1 LIGFVLLACGGAAPE
16 TEVKPLPLHEQELVS
31 LEAPRLLRR
40 MSLDL
45 RGVLPSVED
54 LNEVEANPAAL
65 EQIWPNYLTE
75 PNFEER
81 LVELFAEQWLT
92 RVDGFNVSIEDYFLA
107 SSLQSEFVRS
117 VGEEP
122 MRILAR
128 VATTD
133 RPWTDVATWDHTMA
147 NSMLEKVWPLERE
160 EGDGWQPARW
170 VDGRP
175 AAGVLSSNGLW
186 WRYYTTPFN
195 YNRTRAA
202 AVSKLLLCEDYL
214 ERPVAFSSAPSIL
227 DEEGTEDAIRNVEA
241 CKSCHSTLDPI
252 ASALF
257 GFWWF
262 ELYDPAEM
270 EHYHPDREPMGELEL
285 GVKPG
290 FVGQPLQGLQ
300 DLGQAISEDPRLV
313 ECAVEQSFIAFMRRQ
328 PTLHDFGR
336 LQRLKSAFVA
346 GELRYLELMTA
357 LLQEPAY
364 RIGTFSAEASSA
376 TRERENVDRLL
387 SPAQW
392 ERAVEDLTGFLWTED
407 DWDHL
412 RNDGFGYRVL
422 MGGVD
427 GDGVDSPATSLSVS
441 MLLVIK
447 RLAQQAAYHVVQR
460 DLVKDDDE
468 TLLHRDWLELSD
480 EDDLKDAI
488 GELHWRLVARRASQ
502 DDLEALM
509 SLFWSV
515 EAESNAASAWQS
527 VLTVLFRGSDFVSY

>member
-1 LIGFVLLACGGAAPE
+1 MLWACGGETPE
-16 TEVKPLPLHEQELVS
+16 SEDVLLPLHEQELVS
-31 LEAPRLLRR
+31 LDAPRLLRR

-45 RGVLPSVED
+45 RGVLPSAED
-54 LNEVEANPAAL
+54 LDEVEANPDAL
-65 EQIWPNYLTE
+65 EQIWPTYLTE

-92 RVDGFNVSIEDYFLA
+92 RVDVFNVSIEDYFMP
-107 SSLQSEFVRS
+107 SNLQFEFVQS
-117 VGEEP
+117 IGEEP
-122 MRILAR
+122 LRILAR

-133 RPWTDVATWDHTMA
+133 RPWTDVVTWDRTVA
-147 NSMLEKVWPLERE
+147 NSMLEAIWPLERE
-160 EGDGWQPARW
+160 EGEGWQPARW
-170 VDGRP
+170 LDGRP

-186 WRYYTTPFN
+186 WRYFTTPFN

-270 EHYHPDREPMGELEL
+270 GLYHPDREPMGELQL

-290 FVGQPLQGLQ
+290 FFGQPVQGLQ
-300 DLGQAISEDPRLV
+300 ELGRVISEDPRLV
-313 ECAVEQSFIAFMRRQ
+313 DCAVEQSFIAFMRRQ
-328 PTLHDFGR
+328 TTLQDFGR
-336 LQRLKSAFVA
+336 LQRLKTSFEE
-346 GELRYLELMTA
+346 GELRYMDLVRA

-364 RIGTFSAEASSA
+364 RVGSFSSDASPA
-376 TRERENVDRLL
+376 TRGREIVERLL

-392 ERAVEDLTGFLWTED
+392 ARVIEDLTGFHWSED

-412 RNDGFGYRVL
+412 KNDRFGYRVL
-422 MGGVD
+422 AGGVD

-441 MLLVIK
+441 MLLVFK
-447 RLAQQAAYHVVQR
+447 RLAQSAAHHVVQR
-460 DLVKDDDE
+460 DLVEDDDE
-468 TLLHRDWLELSD
+468 GLLRPEWLEISD
-480 EDDLKDAI
+480 EDALKTAI
-488 GELHWRLVARRASQ
+488 AELHWRLMARRASQ
-502 DDLEALM
+502 EDLEGLM

-515 EAESNAASAWQS
+515 EAESNSLSAWQS